1 MAPQVSCSSSSTFFF
16 VLSPEY
22 SSLSLSGFAVF
33 ARLVS
38 SFNDLGPP
46 LDRLGRENLETS
58 LEQISQNCLP
68 NIVKLLE
75 AAKWRPKSSSKTS
88 FLETPVGIAA
98 EVLIDTM
105 ESQNPNLYKKQEI
118 SLCIDV
124 LHRGLKIQAQETDED
139 EDEGCEVLYGQAG
152 LLYAL
157 LRLLDRIDSAAAEVT
172 DDLKL
177 ETIVNKTS
185 IVNIVHSIIIR
196 GRFGASVYASN
207 VSSRFK
213 VPSLMWSWHH
223 KRYLGAAHGLGE
235 QTENKVEGLPIE
247 RIAYSRYSSYHP
259 HVSDGYNISVYPRY
273 PTDDR
278 LADHMP
284 RRRRKLAFKHKAGV
298 STIK

>member
-1 MAPQVSCSSSSTFFF
+1 MQRRFISHSDGPPGNLNVDDIWTALVRETRQVCYESANAASDPDALSIYHGSAGLVLLLNFLLF
-16 VLSPEY
+16 VLSPEH
-22 SSLSLSGFAVF
+22 SSVSLSGFAVF

-38 SFNDLGPP
+38 SLNDLGPP
-46 LDRLGRENLETS
+46 LDRVGREDLETS
-58 LEQISQNCLP
+58 VEQISQNCLP
-68 NIVKLLE
+68 EIVKLLE

-124 LHRGLKIQAQETDED
+124 LHRALKIQAQETDED

-157 LRLLDRIDSAAAEVT
+157 LRLLDRIDSVAPEVT

-177 ETIVNKTS
+177 ETFVNKTS
-185 IVNIVHSIIIR
+185 IANIVHSIIIR

-223 KRYLGAAHGLGE
+223 KRYLGAAHGVGE
-235 QTENKVEGLPIE
+235 
-247 RIAYSRYSSYHP
+247 
-259 HVSDGYNISVYPRY
+259 
-273 PTDDR
+273 
-278 LADHMP
+278 
-284 RRRRKLAFKHKAGV
+284 
-298 STIK
+298 